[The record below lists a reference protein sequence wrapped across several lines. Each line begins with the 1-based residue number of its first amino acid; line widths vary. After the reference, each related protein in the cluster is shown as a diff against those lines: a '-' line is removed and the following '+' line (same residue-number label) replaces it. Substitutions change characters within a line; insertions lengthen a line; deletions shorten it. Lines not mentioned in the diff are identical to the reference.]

1 MRRGR
6 ISEYAEKFRCEFHE
20 ARTPWSVPCQVA
32 FPSATQNEVDE
43 EAATTLIKNGVI
55 AVGEGANMPC
65 TLEATRAFLNAN
77 VLLGPSKAANAG
89 GVAVSGL
96 EQSQNALHLSWSREE
111 VCKRLQQ
118 IMSDIHAKCC
128 QFGEDPRGHINYVK
142 SRAPTSLASSRW
154 PTRCSRT
161 ARSDGMPRAR
171 CSGSTRPAHTQD
183 RRGPMTLR
191 RIVTGGAVL
200 ALLMLPGG
208 AGFSFAAGSRFEA
221 NLEAVAPC
229 DQDAK
234 PANLDFTLKDMNG
247 ADVGLAAFRGKVI
260 LLNFWA
266 TWCGPCRI
274 EVPGFVE
281 LQEEYRDQGLVVLG
295 LSVTTRSAGS
305 RPLPPSSR

>member
-1 MRRGR
+1 MPRLRKRETVWAGRAGVYRPDHGWRHGAHSRGRLRVREYADPGDLKELKEVRRGR

-171 CSGSTRPAHTQD
+171 LQRFDSSSSH
-183 RRGPMTLR
+183 
-191 RIVTGGAVL
+191 
-200 ALLMLPGG
+200 
-208 AGFSFAAGSRFEA
+208 AG
-221 NLEAVAPC
+221 
-229 DQDAK
+229 
-234 PANLDFTLKDMNG
+234 
-247 ADVGLAAFRGKVI
+247 
-260 LLNFWA
+260 
-266 TWCGPCRI
+266 
-274 EVPGFVE
+274 
-281 LQEEYRDQGLVVLG
+281 
-295 LSVTTRSAGS
+295 
-305 RPLPPSSR
+305 